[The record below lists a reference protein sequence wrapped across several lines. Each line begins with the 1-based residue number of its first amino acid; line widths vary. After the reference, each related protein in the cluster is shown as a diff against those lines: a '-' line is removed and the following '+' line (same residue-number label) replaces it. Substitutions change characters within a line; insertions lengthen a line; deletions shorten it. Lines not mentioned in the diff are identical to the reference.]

1 MYQDRLRTENSKKNT
16 AERTWLLYFNDV
28 LFEKGLITEQD
39 KNKMANEIKSHK
51 SFLPLQ

>member
-1 MYQDRLRTENSKKNT
+1 MYQDRPRTESTKKNT

-39 KNKMANEIKSHK
+39 KNKMANAIASRKP
-51 SFLPLQ
+51 FMPLQ

>member
-1 MYQDRLRTENSKKNT
+1 MQERPRSKSTKKNT
-16 AERTWLLYFNDV
+16 AEQIWLQYFNNV

-39 KNKMANEIKSHK
+39 RNKMANEIKSRK

>member
-1 MYQDRLRTENSKKNT
+1 MQERLRSESTKKNT
-16 AERTWLLYFNDV
+16 AEQIWLQYFNNV

-39 KNKMANEIKSHK
+39 RNKMVNSIKSHH

>member
-1 MYQDRLRTENSKKNT
+1 MQERPRTESTKKNT
-16 AERTWLLYFNDV
+16 AEQIWLQYFNNV

-39 KNKMANEIKSHK
+39 KNKLANTIKSRK

>member
-1 MYQDRLRTENSKKNT
+1 MQDRPRATSTKKNT
-16 AERTWLLYFNDV
+16 AEQIWLQYFNNV

>member
-1 MYQDRLRTENSKKNT
+1 MQDRPQATSIKKNT
-16 AERTWLLYFNDV
+16 AEQIWLQYFNNV

-39 KNKMANEIKSHK
+39 KNKLANTIKSRK